1 MSCKVLFIV
10 LRLCCVHLP
19 MRFTRVFYST
29 YALVITISGLSH
41 SFEYTAY
48 YHCYMNIPVRSLL
61 TQLSDLDVFVATGN
75 LSGGARIT
83 NNIVLCFSLHRFE
96 VNTKL
101 GLPGHPFTMQADK
114 AWYCKPFV
122 VFVIAVCL

>member
-1 MSCKVLFIV
+1 ML

-19 MRFTRVFYST
+19 MRFPHMLYST
-29 YALVITISGLSH
+29 YALVITITGLSH
-41 SFEYTAY
+41 TFECTVC
-48 YHCYMNIPVRSLL
+48 YHCYIDKPVRSLL
-61 TQLSDLDVFVATGN
+61 TRLPDLDGFVATGN

-101 GLPGHPFTMQADK
+101 GLQGHPFTMQADK
-114 AWYCKPFV
+114 A
-122 VFVIAVCL
+122 